1 MTHPLILRPE
11 AEEDLLD
18 AYRWYEERVP
28 GLGLRFL
35 ESVERALGQIER
47 SPQLYAA
54 VHEGVRRALIQT
66 FPYGIYYSF
75 EGERSVV
82 LAVVHSSRHPR
93 VWMERTRRAP

>member
-35 ESVERALGQIER
+35 ESVERTLGQIER
-47 SPQLYAA
+47 SSQLYAA
-54 VHEGVRRALIQT
+54 VCSSCPYSDLPVRHLLFA
-66 FPYGIYYSF
+66 
-75 EGERSVV
+75 
-82 LAVVHSSRHPR
+82 
-93 VWMERTRRAP
+93 